1 MGKTAKI
8 LLTFEIITLIL
19 LIILS
24 FFVYPQADDFSFANS
39 LHNLGW
45 LGSQINWYKT
55 WFGRFSSTML
65 MISLSYI
72 DLSVLCKIFPVFII
86 FGYLFAFYLAS
97 KKLFP
102 DVSKKFRAIFALT
115 VFLLYVS
122 GMPSLSQ
129 GIYWFCGA
137 ATYAVANIVM
147 IIFLSSFGSI
157 KNNKTYIGLIL
168 LGVFIAGSNETAM
181 LIFMICVSAA
191 LLKDYRN
198 KKLWM
203 MFTVFAVFSL
213 IVVLSPGNALRS
225 EMFVGNHQIF
235 LSVFKSTKT
244 LIFLL
249 AKWLLNPLLWAAL
262 FVFNYFKQKLRIKTF
277 AFEIKPVWA
286 MGFALFLMFCSLFPA
301 FWSMNGR
308 PPERTLNT
316 MYLLFLFL
324 VLYIVNLEK
333 VSDFLFK
340 TVEHKKI
347 IFPLLTVW
355 LLVTIHISGWDLP
368 RREDL
373 SFYLKNPANA
383 IHFVA
388 IDVNQNNL
396 FVAYKDLLSGRLFD
410 YKKTMIEREEK
421 IKNYKGGLLC
431 LPKVEKL
438 PGSIVFQD
446 LYEDSEFWINRVFAE
461 YYHVEKVT
469 VCNGE

>member
-8 LLTFEIITLIL
+8 LLAFEVFTLIL

-102 DVSKKFRAIFALT
+102 DVSKKFRTIFALT

-147 IIFLSSFGSI
+147 IIFLSSFVSI

-244 LIFLL
+244 LIFLF

-262 FVFNYFKQKLRIKTF
+262 LVFSYFKQKLIIRIS
-277 AFEIKPVWA
+277 
-286 MGFALFLMFCSLFPA
+286 MGPRSRSRPRPHPRACAWRRRRTAASSRPSPPA
-301 FWSMNGR
+301 GR
-308 PPERTLNT
+308 
-316 MYLLFLFL
+316 
-324 VLYIVNLEK
+324 
-333 VSDFLFK
+333 
-340 TVEHKKI
+340 
-347 IFPLLTVW
+347 
-355 LLVTIHISGWDLP
+355 
-368 RREDL
+368 
-373 SFYLKNPANA
+373 
-383 IHFVA
+383 
-388 IDVNQNNL
+388 
-396 FVAYKDLLSGRLFD
+396 
-410 YKKTMIEREEK
+410 
-421 IKNYKGGLLC
+421 
-431 LPKVEKL
+431 
-438 PGSIVFQD
+438 
-446 LYEDSEFWINRVFAE
+446 
-461 YYHVEKVT
+461 
-469 VCNGE
+469 